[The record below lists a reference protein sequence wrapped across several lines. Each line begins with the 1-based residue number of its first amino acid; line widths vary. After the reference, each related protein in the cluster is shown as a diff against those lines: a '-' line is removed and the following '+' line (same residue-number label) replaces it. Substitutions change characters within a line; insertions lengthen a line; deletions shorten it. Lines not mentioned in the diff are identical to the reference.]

1 MTSQLP
7 DFIRALDDADPL
19 RDFRR
24 KFSLPSDV
32 IYLDGNSLGA
42 LPAATAP
49 RLEEVVR
56 QEWGMGLIRSWN
68 SHDWIGASRRV
79 GDKIATLIGAKD
91 GEVVVA
97 DSTSVSIFKLLMAAI
112 AARPG
117 RKVILSEAGNFPTD
131 LYVAQGITAFLPQI
145 SVRAVE
151 PGRMLDAIDDDVAAV
166 LLTHVHYKTGDK
178 YDMAAV
184 TRRAHERGALM
195 IWDLCH
201 SAGAVEV
208 DLGAADA
215 DLAVGCGY
223 KYLNGGPGA
232 PAFLYVAERLQTQ
245 LHSPI
250 TGWLGHAAPF
260 AFTGD
265 YKPAPDI
272 GRFLSGTPPILGLTA
287 LEIGV
292 DMLTEAPRAQLFEKG
307 QKLCSLFIEL
317 VERNCAG
324 HGIEIATTRDPKVR
338 GSHVSL
344 RHAEGYPIVQALIA
358 EGVIGDFRAPDI
370 LRFGFTPLYLSYAD
384 VWRAADILR
393 DVLATGRWNDAR
405 FKARAQVT

>member
-1 MTSQLP
+1 MTLP
-7 DFIRALDDADPL
+7 DFIRAFDDADPI

-42 LPAATAP
+42 LPAATAL

-68 SHDWIGASRRV
+68 THDWIGASRRV
-79 GDKIATLIGAKD
+79 GDKIAALIGAEA

-97 DSTSVSIFKLLMAAI
+97 DSTSVNIFKLLMAALG
-112 AARPG
+112 ARPG
-117 RKVILSEAGNFPTD
+117 RKIILSEAGNFPTD
-131 LYVAQGITAFLPQI
+131 LYVAQGITAFLPEI
-145 SVRAVE
+145 CVRAVE
-151 PGRMLDAIDDDVAAV
+151 PGQMLGAIDEDVAAV
-166 LLTHVHYKTGDK
+166 LLTHVHYKTGAK
-178 YDMAAV
+178 YDMAQI

-208 DLGAADA
+208 DLRAADA
-215 DLAVGCGY
+215 DLALGCGY

-232 PAFLYVAERLQTQ
+232 PAFLYVAKRLQGE
-245 LHSPI
+245 LASPI

-265 YKPAPDI
+265 YCPAPDI
-272 GRFLSGTPPILGLTA
+272 ARFLSGTPPILGLTA
-287 LEIGV
+287 LEVGV
-292 DMLTEAPRAQLFEKG
+292 DLLAEAPRGALFEKG
-307 QKLCSLFIEL
+307 QKLCSLFIDLIEQ
-317 VERNCAG
+317 NCAG
-324 HGIEIATTRDPKVR
+324 YGIEIATSRDPKVR

-344 RHAEGYPIVQALIA
+344 RHPHGYPIVQALIA

-384 VWRAADILR
+384 VWRAAEILR
-393 DVLATGRWNDAR
+393 DVLATGRWDDAR
-405 FKARAQVT
+405 FKARAKVT

>member
-1 MTSQLP
+1 MIHELP
-7 DFIRALDDADPL
+7 DFIRALDAADPV
-19 RDFRR
+19 RNFRS
-24 KFSLPSDV
+24 KFSLPSGV

-42 LPAATAP
+42 LPAATLP

-56 QEWGMGLIRSWN
+56 QEWGTGLIRSWN
-68 SHDWIGASRRV
+68 THDWIGASRRV
-79 GDKIATLIGAKD
+79 GDKIAALVGASA

-97 DSTSVSIFKLLMAAI
+97 ESTSVNIFKLLMAAI

-117 RKVILSEAGNFPTD
+117 RNVILSEAGNFPTD
-131 LYVAQGITAFLPQI
+131 LYVAQGIAAFLPHI
-145 SVRAVE
+145 SVRAAE
-151 PGRMLDAIDDDVAAV
+151 PGQMLDAIGDDVAVV

-178 YDMAAV
+178 YDMAAI
-184 TRRAHERGALM
+184 TRRAHDHGALM

-201 SAGAVEV
+201 SAGAVKV

-215 DLAVGCGY
+215 DLALGCGY

-232 PAFLYVAERLQTQ
+232 PAFLYVAKRLQTQ
-245 LHSPI
+245 LQSPV

-260 AFTGD
+260 AFTDD
-265 YKPAPDI
+265 YRPAPDI

-287 LEIGV
+287 LETGIDLLV
-292 DMLTEAPRAQLFEKG
+292 EAPRDQLYEKG

-324 HGIEIATTRDPKVR
+324 YGIEIATTRDSKAR

-344 RHAEGYPIVQALIA
+344 RHAHGYPIVQALIA

-384 VWRAADILR
+384 VWRATEILR
-393 DVLATGRWNDAR
+393 DILATGRWDDAR
-405 FKARAQVT
+405 FKARAAVT

>member
-1 MTSQLP
+1 MNSQIP
-7 DFIRALDDADPL
+7 DFIRALDDSDPI
-19 RDFRR
+19 RAFRQR
-24 KFSLPSDV
+24 FLLPSDA

-42 LPAATAP
+42 LPVATP
-49 RLEEVVR
+49 RRLEEVVR

-68 SHDWIGASRRV
+68 THDWIGAGRRV
-79 GDKIATLIGAKD
+79 GDKIAGLIGAKA

-97 DSTSVSIFKLLMAAI
+97 DSTSVNIYKLLMAAL

-117 RKVILSEAGNFPTD
+117 RNVILSEAGNFPTD
-131 LYVAQGITAFLPQI
+131 LYVAQGIAASLPHI
-145 SVRAVE
+145 TVRAVE
-151 PGRMLDAIDDDVAAV
+151 PGKILESMGDDVAVV

-178 YDMAAV
+178 YDMARI

-208 DLGAADA
+208 DLGAVEADM
-215 DLAVGCGY
+215 AVGCGY

-232 PAFLYVAERLQTQ
+232 PAFLYVARRLQKDLQ
-245 LHSPI
+245 SPV

-260 AFTGD
+260 EFAGA
-265 YKPAPDI
+265 YRPAADI

-292 DMLTEAPRAQLFEKG
+292 DLLVEAPRALLFEKG
-307 QKLCSLFIEL
+307 QKLCSLFIAL
-317 VERNCAG
+317 VEESCG
-324 HGIEIATTRDPKVR
+324 GYGIEIATLRDPQAR

-344 RHAEGYPIVQALIA
+344 RHANGYPIVQALIA
-358 EGVIGDFRAPDI
+358 QGVIGDFRAPDI
-370 LRFGFTPLYLSYAD
+370 LRFGFAPLYLSYAD
-384 VWRAADILR
+384 TWRAADALR
-393 DVLATGRWNDAR
+393 DMLATGRWDDPR
-405 FKARAQVT
+405 FRTRAQVT

>member
-1 MTSQLP
+1 MTSELP
-7 DFIRALDDADPL
+7 DFIRALDNADPL
-19 RDFRR
+19 RDYRR

-68 SHDWIGASRRV
+68 THDWIGASRRV
-79 GDKIATLIGAKD
+79 GDKIAALIGAQP

-151 PGRMLDAIDDDVAAV
+151 PGQMQDAINDDVVAV
-166 LLTHVHYKTGDK
+166 LLTHVHYKTADK
-178 YDMAAV
+178 YDMAAI
-184 TRRAHERGALM
+184 TRRAHDCGALM

-208 DLGAADA
+208 DLSAADA

-232 PAFLYVAERLQTQ
+232 PAFLYVAKRLQTQ
-245 LHSPI
+245 LQSPI

-265 YKPAPDI
+265 YSPAPDI

-292 DMLTEAPRAQLFEKG
+292 DMLTEAPRAPLFEKG
-307 QKLCSLFIEL
+307 QKLCSLFIDL
-317 VERNCAG
+317 VEQNCA
-324 HGIEIATTRDPKVR
+324 GIEIATVRDPKVR

-344 RHAEGYPIVQALIA
+344 RHAQGYPIVQALIA
-358 EGVIGDFRAPDI
+358 EGVIGDFRAPNI

-393 DVLATGRWNDAR
+393 DVLATGRWDDAR

>member
-1 MTSQLP
+1 MNRALP
-7 DFIRALDDADPL
+7 DFIHALDDADPI
-19 RDFRR
+19 RGFRG

-68 SHDWIGASRRV
+68 THDWIGASRRG
-79 GDKIATLIGAKD
+79 GDKISTLIGAGA

-97 DSTSVSIFKLLMAAI
+97 DSTSVNIFKLLMAAI

-117 RKVILSEAGNFPTD
+117 RKTILSEAGNFPTD
-131 LYVAQGITAFLPQI
+131 LYVAQGIAALLPQI
-145 SVRAVE
+145 SIRAVP
-151 PGRMLDAIDDDVAAV
+151 PGQVLDAIDDDVAVV

-178 YDMAAV
+178 YDMAKI
-184 TRRAHERGALM
+184 TRRAHERGALT

-232 PAFLYVAERLQTQ
+232 PAFLYVAKRLQAE
-245 LHSPI
+245 LLSPI

-265 YKPAPDI
+265 YQPAPDI
-272 GRFLSGTPPILGLTA
+272 GRFLSGTPPILGLSA
-287 LEIGV
+287 LEVGV
-292 DMLTEAPRAQLFEKG
+292 DMLTQAPRAQLFEKA
-307 QKLCSLFIEL
+307 QKMCSLFIDL
-317 VERNCAG
+317 VEQNCAG
-324 HGIEIATTRDPKVR
+324 HGIEIATAHDPKVR

-384 VWRAADILR
+384 VWRAVDILR

-405 FKARAQVT
+405 FKARALVT

>member
-1 MTSQLP
+1 MIRELP
-7 DFIRALDDADPL
+7 DAIRALDAADPL
-19 RDFRR
+19 REFRR

-42 LPAATAP
+42 LPAATAG

-68 SHDWIGASRRV
+68 THDWIGASRRV
-79 GDKIATLIGAKD
+79 GDKIAALIGAEA

-97 DSTSVSIFKLLMAAI
+97 DSTSVNIFKLLMAAV

-117 RKVILSEAGNFPTD
+117 RNIILSEAGNFPTD
-131 LYVAQGITAFLPQI
+131 LYVAQGIAAFLPQI

-151 PGRMLDAIDDDVAAV
+151 PGQMPDAIDDDVAAV

-178 YDMAAV
+178 YDMAQI
-184 TRRAHERGALM
+184 TRRAHDHGALM

-208 DLGAADA
+208 DLGAVDA

-232 PAFLYVAERLQTQ
+232 PAFLYVAKRLQAE
-245 LHSPI
+245 LSSPI

-265 YKPAPDI
+265 YRPAPDI

-287 LEIGV
+287 LEVGV
-292 DMLTEAPRAQLFEKG
+292 DLLAEAPRRALFEKG
-307 QKLCSLFIEL
+307 QKLCSLFIDL

-324 HGIEIATTRDPKVR
+324 YGIEIATARDPEVR

-384 VWRAADILR
+384 VWRAAEILR

-405 FKARAQVT
+405 FRARAQVT

>member
-1 MTSQLP
+1 MTRDLP
-7 DFIRALDDADPL
+7 DSIRALDDADPI

-24 KFSLPSDV
+24 KFVLPSDV

-42 LPAATAP
+42 MPAATAS
-49 RLEEVVR
+49 RLEAVVR

-68 SHDWIGASRRV
+68 THDWIGASRRV
-79 GDKIATLIGAKD
+79 GDKIAALIGAAAGD
-91 GEVVVA
+91 VVVA
-97 DSTSVSIFKLLMAAI
+97 DSTSVNIFKLLMAAL

-117 RKVILSEAGNFPTD
+117 RNVILSEAGNFPTD
-131 LYVAQGITAFLPQI
+131 LYVAQGVAAVLPQI
-145 SVRAVE
+145 SVRVVA
-151 PGRMLDAIDDDVAAV
+151 PGQMLEAIDDDVAVV

-178 YDMAAV
+178 YDMAAI
-184 TRRAHERGALM
+184 TRRAHDHGALM

-208 DLGAADA
+208 DLGAVDA

-232 PAFLYVAERLQTQ
+232 PAFLYVAKRLQAQ
-245 LHSPI
+245 LSSPI

-265 YKPAPDI
+265 YRPAPDI

-287 LEIGV
+287 LEAGV
-292 DMLTEAPRAQLFEKG
+292 DLLAEAPRNQLFEKA

-317 VERNCAG
+317 VEQNCAG
-324 HGIEIATTRDPKVR
+324 YGIEIATSRNPKVR

-344 RHAEGYPIVQALIA
+344 RHAQGYPIVQALIA

-393 DVLATGRWNDAR
+393 DVLATGRWDDAR
-405 FKARAQVT
+405 FKARAAVT